1 MLWIDHRAFGE
12 NLERRRCT
20 CHSDV
25 EVLGVHQV
33 SLRDDHMVVLQALS
47 EQGGT
52 DDVGRGTSTPTACA
66 LSDLGRGAAC
76 RHAAAVRGA
85 DDCQLDVVP
94 KLLSCDPRSEEH
106 TSELQSLLRISYAV
120 FCLKKQ
126 KIMTAQNST

>member
-1 MLWIDHRAFGE
+1 
-12 NLERRRCT
+12 
-20 CHSDV
+20 
-25 EVLGVHQV
+25 
-33 SLRDDHMVVLQALS
+33 MVVLQALS

-94 KLLSCDPRSEEH
+94 KLLSCDQDSLHGTDSDNDVGQVLARSRLPISQRRSRS
-106 TSELQSLLRISYAV
+106 SEGRRAGKERV
-120 FCLKKQ
+120 
-126 KIMTAQNST
+126 